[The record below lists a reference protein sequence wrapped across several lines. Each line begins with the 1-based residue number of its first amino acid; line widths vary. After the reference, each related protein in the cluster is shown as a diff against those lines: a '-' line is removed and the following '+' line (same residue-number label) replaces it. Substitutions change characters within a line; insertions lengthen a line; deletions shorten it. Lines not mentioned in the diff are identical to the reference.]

1 MARALATRG
10 GAARR
15 GVLSCPVSS
24 LPHGPATLIRL
35 SLPSR
40 PRERLA
46 QRRSRKRRAPSIFRV
61 PPETPRQRRELEWVT
76 CLLPNNLR
84 AEVARCLRCTLVFR
98 AEEGEGRVSS
108 EAKTPGRTRFGP
120 QGEALWPEPFDDLRK
135 KLRTELEAMLY
146 TLESQQPRLVRNW
159 MLAMHAARLGQL
171 WWELANRQLDA
182 LEEVREGLILLW
194 K

>member
-1 MARALATRG
+1 MSGLFSPTWSRYFDPAVAAVSSPRAARA
-10 GAARR
+10 AAQ
-15 GVLSCPVSS
+15 PET
-24 LPHGPATLIRL
+24 P
-35 SLPSR
+35 R
-40 PRERLA
+40 PIHL
-46 QRRSRKRRAPSIFRV
+46 RV

-135 KLRTELEAMLY
+135 KLHTELEAMLY

-171 WWELANRQLDA
+171 WWELANRQLAA